1 MPERERLR
9 LQKFLAEAGL
19 GARRKCEEFIVM
31 GRITVDGVRAH
42 LGQSVTGDEDI
53 RLDGAPITRTEELS
67 YIALHKPRGF
77 ASDRGDARNRS
88 ALDLVPAD
96 EHLHA
101 VGRLDMDSSGLLLLT
116 NDGDLSFRLT
126 HPRFEH
132 EKEYRVLV
140 RGRPSPET
148 LRRWRTGVVLD
159 GEERPTLP
167 CRVRILD
174 VVPDATRLAVVLREG
189 RKRQIRRVAALLGH
203 PVIDL
208 VRVRIGPLE
217 LGALESGRW
226 RRLAPHEIEELR
238 RNT

>member
-1 MPERERLR
+1 MPEHDRVR

-31 GRITVDGVRAH
+31 GRVTVDGLRAH
-42 LGQSVTGDEDI
+42 LGQSVTGSEDI
-53 RLDGAPITRTEELS
+53 RLDGAPIARTEELS
-67 YIALHKPRGF
+67 YIALHKPRGY
-77 ASDRGDARNRS
+77 ASDRGDARNRT
-88 ALDLVPAD
+88 ALDLVPHD

-132 EKEYRVLV
+132 EKEYHVHV
-140 RGRPSPET
+140 RGRPSADA
-148 LRRWRTGVVLD
+148 LQRWRTGVVLD
-159 GEERPTLP
+159 GDERPTLP
-167 CRVRILD
+167 CRVRVLGSD
-174 VVPDATRLAVVLREG
+174 SDSTRLAVVLREG

-203 PVIDL
+203 PVLDL
-208 VRVRIGPLE
+208 VRVRIGPLH

-226 RRLAPHEIEELR
+226 RRLTSQEVEQLR
-238 RNT
+238 RSA